1 MTVILVS
8 HSMDDVA
15 EYVDRIVVMDRGG
28 VCFDDTPKE
37 VFSHKEELEGMGL
50 SAPQVTDIMHA
61 LKKAGWPVDTTV
73 TTLEETKREI
83 LKRLAR

>member
-1 MTVILVS
+1 
-8 HSMDDVA
+8 
-15 EYVDRIVVMDRGG
+15 
-28 VCFDDTPKE
+28 
-37 VFSHKEELEGMGL
+37 MGL